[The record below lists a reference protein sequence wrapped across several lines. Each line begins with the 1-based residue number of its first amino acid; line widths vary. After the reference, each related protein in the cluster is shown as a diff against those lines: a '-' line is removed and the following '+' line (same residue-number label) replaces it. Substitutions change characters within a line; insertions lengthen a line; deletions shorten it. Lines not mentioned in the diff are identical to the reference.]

1 MDFVRKKKERI
12 LNVMETLGQG
22 GGGGKLEMGRITQV
36 EKLKLDTRTADHL
49 VEMSSVLHF

>member
-22 GGGGKLEMGRITQV
+22 GGGGKLGAIIMAVQKRRG
-36 EKLKLDTRTADHL
+36 
-49 VEMSSVLHF
+49 

>member
-22 GGGGKLEMGRITQV
+22 GGGGKLG
-36 EKLKLDTRTADHL
+36 L
-49 VEMSSVLHF
+49 